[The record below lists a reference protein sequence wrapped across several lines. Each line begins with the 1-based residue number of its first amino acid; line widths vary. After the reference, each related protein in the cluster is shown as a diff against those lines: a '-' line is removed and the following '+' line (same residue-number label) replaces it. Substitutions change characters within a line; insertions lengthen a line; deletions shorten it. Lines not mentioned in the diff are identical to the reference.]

1 MARLILSKHGQAGN
15 RSSTG
20 VVGEAEFFWRVFW
33 KTFFVYNDRMGLA
46 TGWFMSAV
54 EQEAGEVARG
64 LRRRDP
70 TLIDYLI
77 EQYRFRLFRYL
88 LMLTGHRQEAEDLFQ
103 ETWIRVLEKGH
114 QYKQQWKFE
123 TWLFS
128 IARHLVIDFRRGRKP
143 ESLDALL
150 QPEGAGRGFEVED
163 TASSSAFEQAFQG
176 EEAASVANALAHLP
190 ASYREVLTL
199 RFHEDLALEEIAR
212 VVDSPLST
220 VKSRLY
226 RGLAMLR
233 EWLKDIYV

>member
-1 MARLILSKHGQAGN
+1 
-15 RSSTG
+15 
-20 VVGEAEFFWRVFW
+20 
-33 KTFFVYNDRMGLA
+33 MGLA
-46 TGWFMSAV
+46 TSWVMNTV

-70 TLIDYLI
+70 SLIDDLI
-77 EQYRFRLFRYL
+77 QQYQYRLFRYL
-88 LMLTGHRQEAEDLFQ
+88 LMLTGSREEAEDLFQ

-114 QYKQQWKFE
+114 QYKQRWRFE
-123 TWLFS
+123 TWLFT
-128 IARHLVIDFRRGRKP
+128 IARHLAIDFMRRRQP
-143 ESLDALL
+143 QSLDALL
-150 QPEGAGRGFEVED
+150 QPTGADRPLELAD
-163 TASSSAFEQAFQG
+163 TISSSAFDQAFQG
-176 EEAASVANALAHLP
+176 EEAASVATALRHLP

-199 RFHEDLALEEIAR
+199 RFHEDMELEEIAR

>member
-1 MARLILSKHGQAGN
+1 
-15 RSSTG
+15 
-20 VVGEAEFFWRVFW
+20 
-33 KTFFVYNDRMGLA
+33 MGFA
-46 TGWFMSAV
+46 TSWLMNAA
-54 EQEAGEVARG
+54 EQEAGELTGG

-70 TLIDYLI
+70 ALIDCLI
-77 EQYRFRLFRYL
+77 EQYRYRLFRYL
-88 LMLTGHRQEAEDLFQ
+88 LMLTGRRHEAEDLFQ

-114 QYKQQWKFE
+114 QYQQRWKFE

-128 IARHLVIDFRRGRKP
+128 IARHLTIDYRRRRQP

-150 QPEGAGRGFEVED
+150 EPVDTRRPLEVED
-163 TASSSAFEQAFQG
+163 TALSSAFEQAFQG
-176 EEAASVANALAHLP
+176 EEAERVATALAHLP

-199 RFHEDLALEEIAR
+199 RFHEDLELEEIAR

-233 EWLKDIYV
+233 EWLKDIYA

>member
-1 MARLILSKHGQAGN
+1 M
-15 RSSTG
+15 
-20 VVGEAEFFWRVFW
+20 E
-33 KTFFVYNDRMGLA
+33 LA
-46 TGWFMSAV
+46 TSWFMNTV
-54 EQEAGEVARG
+54 EHEAGEVARG

-77 EQYRFRLFRYL
+77 QQYHYRLFRYL
-88 LMLTGHRQEAEDLFQ
+88 LILTGNCQEAEDLFQ

-114 QYKQQWKFE
+114 QYKRRWKFE

-128 IARHLVIDFRRGRKP
+128 IARHLAIDFRRRRQP
-143 ESLDALL
+143 QSLDVLL
-150 QPEGAGRGFEVED
+150 QLNGTSQPLELED
-163 TASSSAFEQAFQG
+163 TASASAFEQAFQG
-176 EEAASVANALAHLP
+176 EEAANVATALAHLP
-190 ASYREVLTL
+190 PSYREVLTL
-199 RFHEDLALEEIAR
+199 RLHEDMQLEEIAR